1 MKWIT
6 RFLKNSKG
14 AVTVIVTL
22 LLIPSILVSGTAVD
36 VARIYSAK
44 SIVQDANSL
53 GANAAMAQY
62 NALLK
67 DLYGLYGIEDTKLQ
81 SMVNDYIK
89 IALFGDSNTNKGMG
103 TFQPFYGSDSSLSIS
118 VSSEHNLGEL
128 EILQRQIEEYMAL
141 RAPVVIADD
150 IMDIIDSMKKVSA
163 DANVIKQKL
172 DIDDELEEIHE
183 IYKKIYQ
190 TIGKLDEYPNE
201 ETIILKNVNDVL
213 EKINGQFGDLKT
225 ERETYAK
232 LKTDFEET
240 KNKFESEMK
249 KLSTEL
255 AIKEADKVALN
266 SEKSKKEQALSSAED
281 RKRAAE
287 SKAEEQRKAA
297 QERAEADRI
306 AAEEKAK
313 EDETREE
320 KSEDE
325 KTEEEKAAEESKA
338 QEEQKAAESKAQEEQ
353 QAADEVN
360 QTQQQIDQANN
371 EIQGLSSEIQQ
382 LDNSIATV
390 ESDIQNLKDSIAEL
404 GKKLAQETAIYEA
417 KRLECKAKYKVILA
431 NISSLASGGLLEE
444 DYKKGEVNSDN
455 LYIAGRWQKTKILI
469 GGNAGD
475 LWGDNMSLSACQA
488 GANKTIDHYKKL
500 AETLVNQLKKA
511 EEKKAKLKAKLTALK
526 GNLNNCSEG
535 LKDGLTQK
543 KQEYGN
549 QSLLEYYEKILEYDL
564 NSMAEDVVN
573 TDQRALEDMQRYMD
587 EMGYGIAE
595 IGMTGGSLSD
605 GKVIS
610 VKNLSPINFEE
621 FCDMEYPEKNP
632 GLTDVLKLYAEL
644 TKEQYS
650 FVSQDEFQIFKEIS
664 EDTGKFYDVLEEIMN
679 SAGVEKE
686 SEIKTSITQI
696 LKVARDLLQGSLN
709 IPEGAAFYA
718 TSIGGAVTSDFGTQD
733 NWDDTKEA
741 KKSAKNA
748 LDNPLLS
755 GLSTIANDCTNKLL
769 LVTYGTSMFS
779 NYATNKP
786 NAAEKKEV
794 SLAEIP
800 FGKEVN
806 YFYQS
811 EQEFL
816 YGGSS
821 LASDNLKAVSGMI
834 FLVRFIMNYVSS
846 FVLSDVT
853 GLVRN
858 IALALP
864 FPANIIVSELARF
877 GLVVGQSVIDL
888 NKLRMGYRI
897 PIMHTEASHSW
908 QLSPSGIASLG
919 SDAVKMMDSYRTGA
933 DTEVDEGTGFS
944 YANYLSVLLLFVD
957 KAMLTQRIQLLI
969 ELNLTNYKNNV
980 NTDEAQMA
988 SLERIRLDKYAAG
1001 ICVSTSIQMK
1011 TLFFTMKMF
1020 QDGINGVKPSAT
1032 YTISDTVYRGY

>member
-1 MKWIT
+1 M
-6 RFLKNSKG
+6 KNSKG

-213 EKINGQFGDLKT
+213 EEINGQFGDLKT

-353 QAADEVN
+353 QAADESN

-455 LYIAGRWQKTKILI
+455 LYIA
-469 GGNAGD
+469 
-475 LWGDNMSLSACQA
+475 
-488 GANKTIDHYKKL
+488 
-500 AETLVNQLKKA
+500 
-511 EEKKAKLKAKLTALK
+511 
-526 GNLNNCSEG
+526 
-535 LKDGLTQK
+535 
-543 KQEYGN
+543 
-549 QSLLEYYEKILEYDL
+549 
-564 NSMAEDVVN
+564 
-573 TDQRALEDMQRYMD
+573 
-587 EMGYGIAE
+587 
-595 IGMTGGSLSD
+595 
-605 GKVIS
+605 
-610 VKNLSPINFEE
+610 
-621 FCDMEYPEKNP
+621 
-632 GLTDVLKLYAEL
+632 
-644 TKEQYS
+644 
-650 FVSQDEFQIFKEIS
+650 
-664 EDTGKFYDVLEEIMN
+664 
-679 SAGVEKE
+679 
-686 SEIKTSITQI
+686 
-696 LKVARDLLQGSLN
+696 
-709 IPEGAAFYA
+709 
-718 TSIGGAVTSDFGTQD
+718 
-733 NWDDTKEA
+733 
-741 KKSAKNA
+741 
-748 LDNPLLS
+748 
-755 GLSTIANDCTNKLL
+755 
-769 LVTYGTSMFS
+769 
-779 NYATNKP
+779 
-786 NAAEKKEV
+786 
-794 SLAEIP
+794 
-800 FGKEVN
+800 
-806 YFYQS
+806 
-811 EQEFL
+811 
-816 YGGSS
+816 
-821 LASDNLKAVSGMI
+821 
-834 FLVRFIMNYVSS
+834 
-846 FVLSDVT
+846 
-853 GLVRN
+853 
-858 IALALP
+858 
-864 FPANIIVSELARF
+864 
-877 GLVVGQSVIDL
+877 
-888 NKLRMGYRI
+888 
-897 PIMHTEASHSW
+897 
-908 QLSPSGIASLG
+908 
-919 SDAVKMMDSYRTGA
+919 
-933 DTEVDEGTGFS
+933 
-944 YANYLSVLLLFVD
+944 
-957 KAMLTQRIQLLI
+957 
-969 ELNLTNYKNNV
+969 
-980 NTDEAQMA
+980 
-988 SLERIRLDKYAAG
+988 
-1001 ICVSTSIQMK
+1001 
-1011 TLFFTMKMF
+1011 
-1020 QDGINGVKPSAT
+1020 
-1032 YTISDTVYRGY
+1032 

>member
-1 MKWIT
+1 M
-6 RFLKNSKG
+6 KNSKG

-22 LLIPSILVSGTAVD
+22 LLIPSILISGTAVD

-44 SIVQDANSL
+44 SIVQDANLL

-81 SMVNDYIK
+81 SMVDDYIK

-183 IYKKIYQ
+183 IYKEIYQ
-190 TIGKLDEYPNE
+190 TISKLDDYPNE
-201 ETIILKNVNDVL
+201 EAIILKNVNDVL
-213 EKINGQFGDLKT
+213 EEINGQFGDLKT

-240 KNKFESEMK
+240 KNKLESEMK
-249 KLSTEL
+249 KLSTEQ
-255 AIKEADKVALN
+255 AIKEADKLALN
-266 SEKSKKEQALSSAED
+266 SEKSKKEQALNSAQG
-281 RKRAAE
+281 RKQAAE
-287 SKAEEQRKAA
+287 NKAEEQRKAA
-297 QERAEADRI
+297 QEKAEADRI

-353 QAADEVN
+353 QAADEAN

-382 LDNSIATV
+382 LDNNIATV
-390 ESDIQNLKDSIAEL
+390 ENEIQSLKDSIVEL
-404 GKKLAQETAIYEA
+404 GKKLAQETAIYQA
-417 KRLECKAKYKVILA
+417 KRLECKAKYTVILI
-431 NISSLASGGLLEE
+431 NISSLAVGGVLKE
-444 DYKKGEVNSDN
+444 DYKAGEVNSDN
-455 LYIAGRWQKTKILI
+455 LYIAGKWEKTKILI
-469 GGNAGD
+469 GGDAGD
-475 LWGDNMSLSACQA
+475 LWGDNMSLSACQV
-488 GANKTIDHYKKL
+488 GANETIDHFKDL
-500 AETLVNQLKKA
+500 TEELVRQLKKA
-511 EEKKAKLKAKLTALK
+511 EEKKANLKTKLAALK
-526 GNLNNCSEG
+526 GNLNNCSDG

-564 NSMAEDVVN
+564 NKMAEDVVN

-587 EMGYGIAE
+587 EVGYGIAE
-595 IGMTGGSLSD
+595 IGLTGALSD

-610 VKNLSPINFEE
+610 VENLSPLEFEE
-621 FCDMEYPEKNP
+621 FCDMEYPERNP
-632 GLTDVLKLYAEL
+632 DATDILELYAEL
-644 TKEQYS
+644 TEEQYS
-650 FVSQDEFQIFKEIS
+650 FVSQDEFKIFKEIN

-709 IPEGAAFYA
+709 IPEGAAFYV

-786 NAAEKKEV
+786 NAAEKEET

-800 FGKEVN
+800 FGKKVN

-816 YGGSS
+816 YGGSA

-846 FVLSDVT
+846 FMLSDVT
-853 GLVRN
+853 GLVQT
-858 IALALP
+858 IALSLP
-864 FPANIIVSELARF
+864 FPANVIVSELARF

-897 PIMHTEASHSW
+897 PIMHTDASHSW

-969 ELNLTNYKNNV
+969 ELNLTNYKNDI
-980 NTDEAQMA
+980 NTDEVQMA
-988 SLERIRLDKYAAG
+988 SIERIRLDKYAAG
-1001 ICVSTSIQMK
+1001 ICVSTSVQMK
-1011 TLFFTMKMF
+1011 TLFFAMKMF
-1020 QDGINGVKPSAT
+1020 QDGINGVKPDAT

>member
-1 MKWIT
+1 M
-6 RFLKNSKG
+6 KNSKG

-22 LLIPSILVSGTAVD
+22 LLIPSILISGTAVD

-44 SIVQDANSL
+44 SIVQDANLL

-163 DANVIKQKL
+163 DAGVIKQKL

-183 IYKKIYQ
+183 IYKEIYQ
-190 TIGKLDEYPNE
+190 TISKLDDYPNE
-201 ETIILKNVNDVL
+201 EAIILKNVNDVL
-213 EKINGQFGDLKT
+213 EEINGQFGDLKT

-240 KNKFESEMK
+240 KNKLESEMK
-249 KLSTEL
+249 KLSTEQ

-266 SEKSKKEQALSSAED
+266 SEKSKKETALNSAKG
-281 RKRAAE
+281 RKQAAE
-287 SKAEEQRKAA
+287 NKAEEQRKAA
-297 QERAEADRI
+297 QEKAEADRI

-325 KTEEEKAAEESKA
+325 KTEEEKAAEESKT

-353 QAADEVN
+353 QAADEAN

-382 LDNSIATV
+382 LDNNIATV
-390 ESDIQNLKDSIAEL
+390 ENEIQSLKDSIVEL
-404 GKKLAQETAIYEA
+404 GKKLEQETVIYQA
-417 KRLECKAKYKVILA
+417 KRQESKEKYAVILT
-431 NISSLASGGLLEE
+431 NISSLAVGGFLEE
-444 DYKKGEVNSDN
+444 DYKAGEVDSNN
-455 LYIAGRWQKTKILI
+455 IYIPGKWETTRILI
-469 GGNAGD
+469 GGDAGD
-475 LWGDNMSLSACQA
+475 LWGDNMSLSACQV
-488 GANKTIDHYKKL
+488 GATETIDHFKEL
-500 AETLVNQLKKA
+500 AETLVRQLKKA
-511 EEKKAKLKAKLTALK
+511 EEKKANLKTKLAALK
-526 GNLNNCSEG
+526 GNLNNCSDG
-535 LKDGLTQK
+535 LKAGLTQK

-564 NSMAEDVVN
+564 NKMAEAVVN
-573 TDQRALEDMQRYMD
+573 TDQRALEDMQWYMD
-587 EMGYGIAE
+587 EVGYGIAE
-595 IGMTGGSLSD
+595 IGMTGALSD

-610 VKNLSPINFEE
+610 VKNLSPIKFEE
-621 FCDMEYPEKNP
+621 FCDMEYPERNP
-632 GLTDVLKLYAEL
+632 DATDILELYAEL
-644 TKEQYS
+644 TEEQYS
-650 FVSQDEFQIFKEIS
+650 FVSQDEFKIFKEIS

-709 IPEGAAFYA
+709 IPEGAAFYV

-748 LDNPLLS
+748 LDNPLLA

-786 NAAEKKEV
+786 NAAEKEET

-800 FGKEVN
+800 FGK
-806 YFYQS
+806 
-811 EQEFL
+811 
-816 YGGSS
+816 
-821 LASDNLKAVSGMI
+821 
-834 FLVRFIMNYVSS
+834 R
-846 FVLSDVT
+846 
-853 GLVRN
+853 
-858 IALALP
+858 
-864 FPANIIVSELARF
+864 
-877 GLVVGQSVIDL
+877 
-888 NKLRMGYRI
+888 
-897 PIMHTEASHSW
+897 
-908 QLSPSGIASLG
+908 
-919 SDAVKMMDSYRTGA
+919 
-933 DTEVDEGTGFS
+933 
-944 YANYLSVLLLFVD
+944 
-957 KAMLTQRIQLLI
+957 
-969 ELNLTNYKNNV
+969 
-980 NTDEAQMA
+980 
-988 SLERIRLDKYAAG
+988 
-1001 ICVSTSIQMK
+1001 
-1011 TLFFTMKMF
+1011 
-1020 QDGINGVKPSAT
+1020 
-1032 YTISDTVYRGY
+1032 